1 MSVSYTP
8 LEYHNGNQL
17 NHMELLIFCFAEII
31 LVNCKYHFLF
41 LLFEL
46 VAPTVYLSFLLGSI
60 LYRFGALLIISTSYI
75 LKSFHNLVLQIHLT
89 SQLSLFCWLF
99 HLLLLRVVK
108 LIVIIGSSLCL
119 LIWLNFQGLNWSC
132 ASVHSTN
139 QLSSGIKQSLMF
151 GCGHDLKISLFV
163 VFIYAVRNI
172 V

>member
-89 SQLSLFCWLF
+89 SQLSLFC
-99 HLLLLRVVK
+99 
-108 LIVIIGSSLCL
+108 
-119 LIWLNFQGLNWSC
+119 
-132 ASVHSTN
+132 
-139 QLSSGIKQSLMF
+139 
-151 GCGHDLKISLFV
+151 
-163 VFIYAVRNI
+163 
-172 V
+172 